1 MNINFKQLWKAKAPL
16 KIKVWMW
23 MISHNSIASKDNM
36 QEKGWQGDFKCRFC
50 DDLESIHNLFFSLV
64 LPPNICRVLLV

>member
-1 MNINFKQLWKAKAPL
+1 
-16 KIKVWMW
+16 